1 MNYQLVLQFRGEA
14 LQRFFEI
21 GDFENSLQATPGL
34 PEMFDGIDQSAHVAN
49 LFFYT
54 DNPAETFQTVRSL
67 LDKKDEQPG
76 FAAAYRTIAEDNFR
90 ILWPKDVPTAFA
102 LR

>member
-14 LQRFFEI
+14 LERFPGI
-21 GDFENSLQATPGL
+21 GNLEASLQKEL
-34 PEMFDGIDQSAHVAN
+34 DLLEMFDGIDHGEHGAN

-54 DNPAETFQTVRSL
+54 ERPNETLERIRSVL
-67 LDKKDEQPG
+67 GLEKVTPG
-76 FAAAYRTIAEDNFR
+76 FVAACRTVAQENFR
-90 ILWPKDVPTAFA
+90 ILWPVDSPLVFK